1 LVLIQGFSRSYTKV
15 RNIRLDDAHFI
26 LPTTHSWLH
35 CVGASGFEY
44 IDGQK
49 AEWVLRIT
57 IAKQGVRN
65 IGPILQ
71 GLASSIL
78 SWIIAAISG
87 LGNALD
93 DVDRSRNGMPVKRGY
108 ATGWIGYLSQDKFPV
123 IARQWKTFENLT
135 CDTRK
140 PGLLGADGPI
150 DAFTHGIPFSY
161 RALNRSEQGG
171 FATCPP

>member
-1 LVLIQGFSRSYTKV
+1 MLVQGFPSSYTRA
-15 RNIRLDDAHFI
+15 RNITLDDAHFI

-49 AEWVLRIT
+49 AEWALRIT

-65 IGPILQ
+65 IGPVLQ

-78 SWIIAAISG
+78 SRIIAAISG

-108 ATGWIGYLSQDKFPV
+108 ATGWIGYLSQDKFPI

-135 CDTRK
+135 YDTRK
-140 PGLLGADGPI
+140 PGFWALTGPSI
-150 DAFTHGIPFSY
+150 CSPMGDLSLIA
-161 RALNRSEQGG
+161 R
-171 FATCPP
+171 